1 MLYSLVSEL
10 LFVTNFPVVAE
21 VVLIIILSAGQLTRR
36 GFI

>member
-21 VVLIIILSAGQLTRR
+21 AVLIIILSVGQLTRR